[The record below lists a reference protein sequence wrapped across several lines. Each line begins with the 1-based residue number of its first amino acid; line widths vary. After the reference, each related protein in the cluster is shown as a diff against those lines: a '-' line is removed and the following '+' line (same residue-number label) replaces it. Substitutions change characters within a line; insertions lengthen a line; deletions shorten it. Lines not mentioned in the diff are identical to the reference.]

1 MRGVSQTR
9 IDGRYTIERPLG
21 SGGMAEVFLA
31 RDGVLDRDVAL
42 KVLRGQYA
50 GDEEFYERFR
60 REATSAAGLSHPNI
74 VQVYDRGEAPDGTC
88 YIAMEYVSG
97 GTLKERLDERGPME
111 PERALAV
118 AGQVAEALW
127 AAHER
132 GVIHRDIKPQ
142 NILITDMGHLK
153 VTDFGIARAAS
164 AATIS
169 ATNAVFGTAGYLSP
183 EQALGEPATP
193 RSDLYSLG
201 IVLYELLTGVVPY
214 RADNPV
220 AVCMKHVTE
229 PLTPPRRLDPT
240 IPEAVDA
247 LVVKMLAK
255 DPADR
260 PASATELLDDIE
272 GVRRGAPPPAPT
284 PRTGTPSIGA
294 RKRAA
299 PTDQTTA
306 ATAGAA
312 TTAADTATTAPVAGG
327 QRTRFASRPVRRRR
341 ATVVILCGLLA
352 LALLGLAT
360 LGLSRGPED
369 GTPLGRVQGVTGEGL
384 DAPAAEAGGTGGAGG
399 GEAFEPP
406 PAGPQASPPP
416 ASPPAASPPPSAPPE
431 DPSPGGNQYD
441 GG

>member
-1 MRGVSQTR
+1 
-9 IDGRYTIERPLG
+9 
-21 SGGMAEVFLA
+21 
-31 RDGVLDRDVAL
+31 
-42 KVLRGQYA
+42 
-50 GDEEFYERFR
+50 
-60 REATSAAGLSHPNI
+60 
-74 VQVYDRGEAPDGTC
+74 
-88 YIAMEYVSG
+88 
-97 GTLKERLDERGPME
+97 ME
-111 PERALAV
+111 PQRALAV

-142 NILITDMGHLK
+142 NILITDTGHLK

-164 AATIS
+164 AATLS

-201 IVLYELLTGVVPY
+201 IVLYEMLTGFVPY

-229 PLTPPRRLDPT
+229 PLNPPRKLDPT

-260 PASATELLDDIE
+260 PASASELLDDIE

-284 PRTGTPSIGA
+284 PRTGTPRIGV
-294 RKRAA
+294 RKTAA
-299 PTDQTTA
+299 PADETTA
-306 ATAGAA
+306 AGGAA
-312 TTAADTATTAPVAGG
+312 VAATATADTTQNAPAAGG
-327 QRTRFASRPVRRRR
+327 GRRGRFASRPVRRRR
-341 ATVVILCGLLA
+341 AAVVILCGLLA

-360 LGLSRGPED
+360 LGLPRGSED
-369 GTPLGRVQGVTGEGL
+369 GTPLGRVQGVAGEGL
-384 DAPAAEAGGTGGAGG
+384 DAPAAGGTGGAGG
-399 GEAFEPP
+399 GSGTFEPP
-406 PAGPQASPPP
+406 PAVPQ
-416 ASPPAASPPPSAPPE
+416 ASPPAASPPSAASPPATTPPAATPPGSVPPE
-431 DPSPGGNQYD
+431 EPSPGEDQYD

>member
-247 LVVKMLAK
+247 LVVKLLAK

-272 GVRRGAPPPAPT
+272 GVRRGAPPTAPT
-284 PRTGTPSIGA
+284 PRTGTPRLGV
-294 RKRAA
+294 RKTAA
-299 PTDQTTA
+299 PKHQTTA
-306 ATAGAA
+306 AGAA
-312 TTAADTATTAPVAGG
+312 TADTAANETAGG
-327 QRTRFASRPVRRRR
+327 RRGQFASRPVRRRR
-341 ATVVILCGLLA
+341 AAAVILCGLLA

-369 GTPLGRVQGVTGEGL
+369 GTPLGRVQGVAGEDL
-384 DAPAAEAGGTGGAGG
+384 DAPAADPGGTGGAGG
-399 GEAFEPP
+399 GSGALEPP
-406 PAGPQASPPP
+406 LAVPQ
-416 ASPPAASPPPSAPPE
+416 ASPPAASPPAASPPA
-431 DPSPGGNQYD
+431 SPGEDQYD